1 MSPSMYFS
9 STASPSNATPSALR
23 TALRRDAAPTQFA
36 GQDPLGLVLRQK
48 HTGERDVLE
57 HRQHPH
63 GLEDL
68 QRPGL
73 HPNGFRVL
81 RWRGHRVGDATP
93 DPVPGQLDGG
103 GQTHRTRPG
112 DQHIDV
118 GFPVRPPIMQPAI
131 GAAYRC
137 PVARTPKT
145 SGRFWKLLGASTDK
159 NRARTAEEVTAAA
172 DFEAKAAALDD
183 EQLRKAAKLL
193 DLDALAESAD
203 IPQFLAIA
211 REAAER
217 TTSLRPFDVQLQG
230 ALRMLAG
237 DVVEMATGE
246 GKTLSGAIAAA
257 GYALGGRHVHVISV
271 NDYLARRDAEW
282 MGPLLE
288 AMGLTVGWITESSTA
303 EERRAAYGCD
313 VTYASVNEI
322 GFDVLRDQ
330 LVVDV
335 DDLVSPNPDVA
346 LIDEADSVMVDE
358 ALVPLVLA
366 GTTHREQPRLEIVA
380 LVGDMTAGVDYA
392 ADADRRNIHLTDAG
406 AEKVEKALG
415 GIDLYSEEHVATTL
429 TEVNVALH
437 AHVLLQRDVHYIVR
451 DGAVHLINSS
461 RGRIATLQRW
471 PDGLQAAV
479 EAKEGIETTETGE
492 VLDTITVQAL
502 INRYPTVCGMTGT
515 ALAAGEQLRQFYS
528 LGVSPIEPNTPNI
541 REDEQD
547 RVYIT
552 DAAKIDGIIDHIA
565 EVHDTGRPV
574 LVGTQ
579 DVAESEELHRKL
591 LRRGIPAVVLNAKN
605 DAEEAAVIAEAG
617 ALGAVTVSTQ
627 MAGRGTDIRLGGSDE
642 SSHDEVVELGGL
654 HVVGTGRHHT
664 ERLDNQLRGRAG
676 RQGDPGSSMF
686 FASWEDD
693 VVVSH
698 LDPGKLSME
707 TDQEMGDGR
716 IVSPKAA
723 TLLDHAQRIAE
734 GKLLDVH
741 ANTWRYNQLIAQQRA
756 IIVERRNK
764 LLATPAAYEELQAL
778 APERADELSERLS
791 PEQLERISRQIM
803 LYHLDRGWADHL
815 AYLADIR
822 ESIHLR
828 ALGRQNPLDEFHR
841 LAVDAF
847 GSLAS
852 NAVEA
857 AQQTFETA
865 DLVDGGD
872 HEFDLDLSKLA
883 RPTST
888 WTYMVHDNPLQD
900 DTLSVLSLPGVFR

>member
-1 MSPSMYFS
+1 M
-9 STASPSNATPSALR
+9 
-23 TALRRDAAPTQFA
+23 
-36 GQDPLGLVLRQK
+36 
-48 HTGERDVLE
+48 
-57 HRQHPH
+57 
-63 GLEDL
+63 
-68 QRPGL
+68 
-73 HPNGFRVL
+73 
-81 RWRGHRVGDATP
+81 
-93 DPVPGQLDGG
+93 
-103 GQTHRTRPG
+103 
-112 DQHIDV
+112 
-118 GFPVRPPIMQPAI
+118 
-131 GAAYRC
+131 
-137 PVARTPKT
+137 PKT
-145 SGRFWKLLGASTDK
+145 IRAQPGRVSSRFWRLLGASTEK
-159 NRARTAEEVTAAA
+159 NRNRSLSQVTDSSEYDEEAAG
-172 DFEAKAAALDD
+172 LTD

-193 DLDALAESAD
+193 KLDDLAESDD

-217 TTSLRPFDVQLQG
+217 ATTLRPFDVQLLG

-237 DVVEMATGE
+237 DVIEMATGE

-257 GYALGGRHVHVISV
+257 GYALAGRHVHVVTI

-282 MGPLLE
+282 MGPLIE
-288 AMGLTVGWITESSTA
+288 AMGLTVGWITAESTS

-346 LIDEADSVMVDE
+346 LIDEADSVLVDE

-366 GTTHREQPRLEIVA
+366 GTTHRETPRLEIIK
-380 LVGDMTAGVDYA
+380 LVGELEAGTDY
-392 ADADRRNIHLTDAG
+392 DTDSDSRNVHLTDAG
-406 AEKVEKALG
+406 ARKVEKALG
-415 GIDLYSEEHVATTL
+415 GIDLYSEEHVGTTL

-451 DGAVHLINSS
+451 DDAVHLINAS
-461 RGRIATLQRW
+461 RGRIAQLQRW

-502 INRYPTVCGMTGT
+502 INRYETVCGMTGT
-515 ALAAGEQLRQFYS
+515 ALAAGEQLRQFYK
-528 LGVSPIEPNTPNI
+528 LGVSPIPPNKPNI
-541 REDEQD
+541 REDESD

-552 DAAKIDGIIDHIA
+552 AAAKNDGIVEHIA
-565 EVHDTGRPV
+565 AVHETGQPV
-574 LVGTQ
+574 LVGTR
-579 DVAESEELHRKL
+579 DVAESEELHERL
-591 LRRGIPAVVLNAKN
+591 LRRGVPAVVLNAKN
-605 DAEEAAVIAEAG
+605 DAEEAEVIAEAG
-617 ALGAVTVSTQ
+617 KFGAVTVSTQ

-642 SSHDEVVELGGL
+642 ADHDRVAELGGL

-676 RQGDPGSSMF
+676 RQGDPGSSVF
-686 FASWEDD
+686 FSSWEDD
-693 VVVSH
+693 VVAAN
-698 LDPGKLSME
+698 LDDNKLPME
-707 TDQEMGDGR
+707 TDEDGR

-723 TLLDHAQRIAE
+723 GLLDHAQRVAE
-734 GKLLDVH
+734 GRMLDVH

-756 IIVERRNK
+756 IIVDRRNT
-764 LLATPAAYEELQAL
+764 LLRTATAREELAEL
-778 APERADELSERLS
+778 APKRYQELAKDIEEDRL
-791 PEQLERISRQIM
+791 EKICRQIM

-847 GSLAS
+847 ASLA
-852 NAVEA
+852 ADAIEA

-865 DLVDGGD
+865 NVLEEEQG
-872 HEFDLDLSKLA
+872 LDLSKLA

-888 WTYMVHDNPLQD
+888 WTYMVNDNPLSD
-900 DTLSVLSLPGVFR
+900 DTLSTLSLPGVFR